1 MFSKILVGFDG
12 SGPSERAL
20 RTACAIALK
29 FEATI
34 EVCHTPKDETVIF
47 AAEAISGFYI
57 GPNIAKA
64 EALAETAQKM
74 GDLARRIASDC
85 GVAPLEVHVGHTN
98 PADDILKRA
107 KSDGVNLIVTGRRGL
122 GDLRGLL
129 LGSVSSSVSSRAECA
144 LLTVA

>member
-74 GDLARRIASDC
+74 GDL
-85 GVAPLEVHVGHTN
+85 
-98 PADDILKRA
+98 RA
-107 KSDGVNLIVTGRRGL
+107 GL
-122 GDLRGLL
+122 P
-129 LGSVSSSVSSRAECA
+129 V
-144 LLTVA
+144 TVALRRWRCMWAIPTRRMIS